1 MPWFLGSGN
10 ASIEMITDDLARYP
24 EDVAYAHKFV
34 DKLKALSEEIPG
46 AITSVEGTGLL
57 LCAELDPEKYDV
69 IGFTEKNKDTLGADI
84 VGVMTSSGSE
94 FVRDLFAQKV
104 TKTYFLSHLYLKCII

>member
-1 MPWFLGSGN
+1 VN
-10 ASIEMITDDLARYP
+10 
-24 EDVAYAHKFV
+24 
-34 DKLKALSEEIPG
+34 
-46 AITSVEGTGLL
+46 
-57 LCAELDPEKYDV
+57 DPESGKPVESLSFNRRSQQTFTVRHYAGPVEYDV

-104 TKTYFLSHLYLKCII
+104 TKTYFLSHLYIKCII